1 MHCSSCA
8 YQSPVLLEFLHV
20 LESGRELL
28 LIDATQRR
36 HVLLAASVAVGTTR
50 WGGGRGE
57 ERGEEW
63 RGEEWGG
70 RGGGGRSGGE
80 GREGCSPRILRD
92 NIIILNRTQHLNSQ
106 HCQFQQDRKASKIY
120 IQISTQW
127 LHMHVHVQEM

>member
-50 WGGGRGE
+50 WEGGEGRGE
-57 ERGEEW
+57 E
-63 RGEEWGG
+63 G
-70 RGGGGRSGGE
+70 RGGGEGGRSGGGRRGGGE
-80 GREGCSPRILRD
+80 GGGGL
-92 NIIILNRTQHLNSQ
+92 
-106 HCQFQQDRKASKIY
+106 
-120 IQISTQW
+120 
-127 LHMHVHVQEM
+127 